1 MDKDNMGEI
10 KAIIKEGV
18 QGTLEKLDEYQALG
32 CLFLSRAFI
41 IY

>member
-18 QGTLEKLDEYQALG
+18 QGTLEKLDEY
-32 CLFLSRAFI
+32 
-41 IY
+41 